1 MEITNVGKGGVA
13 SEETLAQLLAAMR
26 YLAKKE
32 GFDPKDVAKKTKALS
47 NAMDDSITIVDKHR
61 KALDNNTDSLKL
73 NTALLSKSFGLLGS
87 GVAAA
92 TTIMGNFAKEVA
104 FGGNQIT
111 DFAKHIPIFGSVI
124 TPFTQLIDNNIQ
136 TFREFSQIGAQ
147 SGAALYEFQKLASA
161 AGLPLADF
169 SQLMMENQQTMRV
182 FGATTS
188 NASKTFARMSKELAT
203 GAGKELMQLGYTSY
217 ELNELLVKTAEIQ
230 QRQIGFDRLRN
241 RTTVQQAAALGA
253 QMMELSAITGKRR
266 DQIADEMSQS
276 MSDIRVKVQTANMS
290 DEQAQRFLANLS
302 LSGDTLREAVIDMA
316 DGTIQGDVTAAL
328 MNMSETFRNTA
339 TDVENLNPEEMT
351 AFVTGVKSDLEAFAT
366 SQGTTVEA
374 LSKLNPAFAEAFR
387 VIEESRA
394 LAEMTPAERAQFIQ
408 DQKDAKSRSDAILE
422 FGKTMEQIRG
432 TLAVAFLSSGL
443 LDQVTLAANEFAAF
457 MGDEGTIASIKAGF
471 DDMSSWINGFIT
483 EVQTIG
489 WKETITNA
497 LSGLGDTIGTTLK
510 DILFGY
516 TTTEQLPGN
525 NGSIEKE
532 IPGIFSNMFDGVGS
546 SILTA
551 MTEGVKEGLSNLT
564 WVETAGIAAAAGFT
578 AIFALA
584 GPIAALKLAF
594 KTLFGLASVSKALIT
609 GIGSMMGVGSKG
621 MKDYVSKNLTNDPK
635 GTYRDGKGRLRDE
648 KSNKYVADPNK
659 SSATT
664 PKKPDV
670 DLPDGKNDKWWKKM
684 PKIKGGGG
692 ALAAVMGLFTLGS
705 ILADDEMSKDEKI
718 VDGTGAAAGTVGGVG
733 GAWAGASAGAM
744 VGAMGGPIG
753 AAIGG
758 ILGSLIGGTLGY
770 MAGDTVGSA
779 AAGAVVGDVTKDSI
793 AQTPAAQT
801 SAPPLDKDSNA
812 QTPVAQTSAPPLD
825 AATVRLTERYAGAS
839 EGMERIA
846 GAFER
851 IGAITGLREN
861 INALTGEFKTI
872 EIAKFNTQ
880 LRNVGESLEKIN
892 DELVKDNSYN
902 PFSSGENAGSVL
914 AGNSGQGMS
923 PEQFTEL
930 NNNIIHLI
938 GLKLNGNKIMQQVA
952 KNTGSVGTNT
962 SVGDPYKT
970 KEQRTS
976 GRNRRR

>member
-13 SEETLAQLLAAMR
+13 SEETLSQLLAAMR

-32 GFDPKDVAKKTKALS
+32 GYDPKDVAKKTKALS
-47 NAMDDSITIVDKHR
+47 DAMDDGVTIVDKHR
-61 KALDNNTDSLKL
+61 KALDNNTDSLKI
-73 NTALLSKSFGLLGS
+73 NTALLTKSFGVLGS
-87 GVAAA
+87 GIASA
-92 TTIMGNFAKEVA
+92 TTIVGNFAKEVA
-104 FGGNQIT
+104 FGGNQIS
-111 DFAKHIPIFGSVI
+111 DFAKHIPMIGSLV
-124 TPFTQLIDNNIQ
+124 TPFTQIVDNNIQ
-136 TFREFSQIGAQ
+136 TFRELSQVGAM
-147 SGAALYEFQKLASA
+147 SGASLYEFQKLASD
-161 AGLPLADF
+161 AGVPLADF

-188 NASKTFARMSKELAT
+188 SASKSFLSMSKQLAA
-203 GAGKELMQLGYTSY
+203 GAGKQLMQLGFTSF
-217 ELNELLVKTAEIQ
+217 ELNELLIQTAEIQ

-266 DQIADEMSQS
+266 DQIAEEMSQA
-276 MSDIRVKVQTANMS
+276 MTDIRVKVQTANMS
-290 DEQAQRFLANLS
+290 DEQAQRFLANLA
-302 LSGDTLREAVIDMA
+302 LSGDTLKEAVIDMA

-339 TDVENLNPEEMT
+339 TDVENLNPAEMT
-351 AFVTGVKSDLEAFAT
+351 EFVTGVKGDLEAFAT

-394 LAEMTPAERAQFIQ
+394 LVDMSPEKRAQFIQ
-408 DQKDAKSRSDAILE
+408 DQQDAQKRSDAILD
-422 FGKTMEQIRG
+422 FGKTMEKIRG
-432 TLAVAFLSSGL
+432 TLAVAFIESGL
-443 LDQVTLAANEFAAF
+443 LDQVTAAANTFAEF
-457 MGDEGTIASIKAGF
+457 MGDKGNIAKIKTGF
-471 DDMSSWINGFIT
+471 DDMSSWVSNFLEDIKTF
-483 EVQTIG
+483 G
-489 WKETITNA
+489 WKETISTS
-497 LSGLGDTIGTTLK
+497 LSGLGTALTDV
-510 DILFGY
+510 LFGY
-516 TTTEQLPGN
+516 TKTETVETGPQGATETM
-525 NGSIEKE
+525 EKE
-532 IPGIFSNMFDGVGS
+532 IPGLFTGLGTTVANALMSGI
-546 SILTA
+546 
-551 MTEGVKEGLSNLT
+551 KEGLSNLT
-564 WVETAGIAAAAGFT
+564 WIEAAGVAAAAGFT

-584 GPIAALKLAF
+584 GPIGALKLAF
-594 KTLFGLASVSKALIT
+594 KTIFGLASVSKALIK
-609 GIGSMMGVGSKG
+609 GIGSMMGVGKTG
-621 MKDYVSKNLTNDPK
+621 MKDYVTKNLKTDPK
-635 GTYRDGKGRLRDE
+635 GTYRDKDGRLKD
-648 KSNKYVADPNK
+648 SSTNKYVTDPNSK
-659 SSATT
+659 SKTT
-664 PKKPDV
+664 SKKPDV

-872 EIAKFNTQ
+872 ELAKFNTQ
-880 LRNVGESLEKIN
+880 LRIMGDQLEKIN
-892 DELVKDNSYN
+892 EELTKDNSYM
-902 PFSSGENAGSVL
+902 PFSTGENAGSAL
-914 AGNSGQGMS
+914 LGNGGQGMS
-923 PEQFTEL
+923 SEQFTEL

-962 SVGDPYKT
+962 SIGNPYKT

-976 GRNRRR
+976 GRNRSR